1 MRQFNVTGMS
11 CAACQARVEKAVS
24 KVPGVDS
31 CAVSLLTNSMT
42 VEGKASDEDI
52 IKAVIDAG
60 YDASVK
66 VLKAGT
72 DDGLEDKETPVLI
85 RRLVLSAVFLLV
97 LMYVSM
103 GHMMFSFPLPE
114 FLTANPILMGIT
126 EALLAAVILVIN
138 RKFFISGIRSVLH
151 GSPNMDTLVAMG
163 SGVSYVWSLF
173 VLISAAV
180 QGDEAGGDWILRLYF
195 ESSAMILVLIT
206 VGKLLEAFSK
216 GKTTN
221 ALKSLISLAPTRA
234 TVIRDGKETE
244 VSAEDVLVGDI
255 LVIRPGEAVPVDG
268 RITEG
273 TTSVNES
280 MLTGESVPVDKA
292 SGDYVSAGTVNL
304 NGFIKCEATGVKENT
319 ALARIIKLVSDSAAT
334 KAPAARLAD
343 KVSGVFVPVVLGIAL
358 ITLAVWLIIGKPF
371 DFALARSISVLVIS
385 CPCALGLAV
394 PVAVTVGN
402 GVGARNGILFKTAAA
417 IEETGKVS
425 IVALDKTGTVTE
437 GKLSVNE
444 VFASSKFSADNLL
457 KAAVSLEVKS
467 EHPIASAIVNEAGK
481 RDISPYEVTDVEIL
495 PGNGIKARFEGKT
508 YAAGSV
514 RFIKKFAESESDVL
528 VKADEYADKGFTPVL
543 ISENDIL
550 MGVIAVSDKIKADS
564 KAAVDELKAMGIKTV
579 MITGDNKKTA
589 EILAKESGV
598 DICLSEIKPDGKE
611 KVIRKLKE
619 SGKVLMIGDGINDA
633 PALTSADIGMAI
645 GAGTDVAIDAADVVL
660 MNGSLKDAVAAIR
673 LSRATIR
680 NIKENLF
687 WAFFYNV
694 LCIPLAAGVYSSLL
708 GWELNP
714 IVGALAMSLSSFCVV
729 TNALRLNLINI
740 RSDRR
745 DRRFNNVTN
754 IDITDFE
761 EILEDLTM
769 TKTII
774 IEGMMC
780 EHCEAHVRK
789 ALEAIEG
796 VEKAIPSHKDGK
808 AVVTF
813 SGEVDNDTLKSAV
826 EDEGYKV
833 IDII

>member
-11 CAACQARVEKAVS
+11 CAACQARVEKSVS

-60 YDASVK
+60 YNASVK
-66 VLKAGT
+66 ILKQGT
-72 DDGLEDKETPVLI
+72 DDGLEDKETPILV
-85 RRLVLSAVFLLV
+85 RRLVLSAAFLLV

-103 GHMMFSFPLPE
+103 GHMMFNLPLPG
-114 FLTANPILMGIT
+114 FLTANPVLIGII
-126 EALLAAVILVIN
+126 EAILAAVIILIN
-138 RKFFISGIRSVLH
+138 RNFFVSGVRSVLH
-151 GSPNMDTLVAMG
+151 GFPNMDTLVAMG
-163 SGVSYVWSLF
+163 SGVSYVWSIY

-180 QGDEAGGDWILRLYF
+180 REDVSDLSWMNKLYF

-221 ALKSLISLAPTRA
+221 ALKSLISLAPTKA
-234 TVIRDGKETE
+234 TVLRDGKETE
-244 VSAEDVLVGDI
+244 VSAESVSVGDI
-255 LVIRPGEAVPVDG
+255 LVIRPGESVPVDG

-280 MLTGESVPVDKA
+280 MLTGESVPVDKTV
-292 SGDYVSAGTVNL
+292 GDYVSAGTVNL
-304 NGFIKCEATGVKENT
+304 NGFIKCEATGVRENT

-358 ITLAVWLIIGKPF
+358 ITLAVWLFIGKTL

-402 GVGARNGILFKTAAA
+402 GVGAGNGILFKTAAA
-417 IEETGKVS
+417 IEETGKVG

-444 VFASSKFSADNLL
+444 VFASSKFSVDDLL
-457 KAAVSLEVKS
+457 KAALSLEVKS
-467 EHPIASAIVNEAGK
+467 EHPIAEAIVKEAENKGLT
-481 RDISPYEVTDVEIL
+481 PQEVTDIKVL
-495 PGNGIKARFEGKT
+495 PGNGIYAKLNGKF
-508 YAAGSV
+508 YAAGSINY
-514 RFIKKFAESESDVL
+514 IKAHSEEDSEVL
-528 VKADEYADKGFTPVL
+528 TKADEFASRGFTPVL
-543 ISENDIL
+543 VSENNIL
-550 MGVIAVSDKIKADS
+550 MGVIAVADRIKKDS

-598 DICLSEIKPDGKE
+598 DFCLAEIKPEGKD
-611 KVIRKLKE
+611 KAIRKLMD

-660 MNGSLKDAVAAIR
+660 MNGSLKDAAAAIR
-673 LSRATIR
+673 LSRATRR

-714 IVGALAMSLSSFCVV
+714 MVGALAMSLSSFCVV
-729 TNALRLNLINI
+729 TNALRLNLIDI
-740 RSDRR
+740 RSTKR
-745 DRRFNNVTN
+745 DRRFNSVTN
-754 IDITDFE
+754 IDITDFKD
-761 EILEDLTM
+761 LTEDLTM

-789 ALEAIEG
+789 ALEAING

-813 SGEVDNDTLKSAV
+813 SGEVDNDVLKSVV
-826 EDEGYKV
+826 EEEGYTI